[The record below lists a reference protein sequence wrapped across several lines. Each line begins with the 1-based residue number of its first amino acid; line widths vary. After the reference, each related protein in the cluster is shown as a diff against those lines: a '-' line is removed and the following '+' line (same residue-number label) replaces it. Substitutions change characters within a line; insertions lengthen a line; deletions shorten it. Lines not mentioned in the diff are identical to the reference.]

1 MHKLRGGNII
11 MKKWIGGLFI
21 TAAMVLSACGTEEEE
36 TSSGTDSTEASGGE
50 VNIGY
55 FPNLD
60 HAAAIVGKEKGYFED
75 EMENQD
81 LEFMNFPNGND
92 FVEALDTGV
101 IDLGYVGPGPAIN
114 YYLTG
119 GDVVVI
125 GSAANGATLI
135 VSREDS
141 GIHSL
146 EDFAGS
152 SFCTPGNGCTHNVQL
167 EIMLQEIG
175 LKSNRRGGEVE
186 HQSRVNPASMVA
198 MFEQGQIDAA
208 AAPEPWGTLLVEE
221 HNANVV
227 TEWNEVF
234 LGEELASVVMVTS
247 TEFLE
252 ENPEVVEQAL
262 QAHKKSVEF
271 AQNNEAETLETVN
284 NLIYDLTQTKLP
296 EEVLE
301 KAWQR
306 MEITTETHA
315 EALQAWADAS
325 YELEFMDEDPN
336 LDGFV
341 DTSMLDK
348 ILEEE

>member
-1 MHKLRGGNII
+1 
-11 MKKWIGGLFI
+11 MKKLLSTVFLS
-21 TAAMVLSACGTEEEE
+21 AAVMAMSACGTEESS
-36 TSSGTDSTEASGGE
+36 SSGNASGNEGQDRE

-60 HAAAIVGKEKGYFED
+60 HAAGIVGKEKGYFTD
-75 EMENQD
+75 EMGDDVNFQ
-81 LEFMNFPNGND
+81 NFPNGND
-92 FVEALDTGV
+92 FIEALDTGI

-114 YYLTG
+114 YYLSG

-146 EDFAGS
+146 DDFPGK

-167 EIMLQEIG
+167 EIMLQEKG
-175 LKSNRRGGEVE
+175 MKTNRLGGEVE

-234 LGEELASVVMVTS
+234 LGEELASVVMVT
-247 TEFLE
+247 TEEFLDEYPDKVE
-252 ENPEVVEQAL
+252 EAL
-262 QAHKKSVEF
+262 RAHKRSVDF
-271 AQNNEAETLETVN
+271 AQNNEEETLETVN
-284 NLIYDLTQTKLP
+284 DLIYDLTQTRLP
-296 EEVLE
+296 EHVLE

-306 MEITTETHA
+306 MAVTTETHA
-315 EALQAWADAS
+315 DALQAWADAS
-325 YELEFMDEDPN
+325 YELEFMDKDPD

-341 DTSMLDK
+341 DTTILDG

>member
-1 MHKLRGGNII
+1 
-11 MKKWIGGLFI
+11 MKKILSGLAL
-21 TAAMVLSACGTEEEE
+21 TASILVVSACGAGEENSGNE
-36 TSSGTDSTEASGGE
+36 TTGSSESGGGE

-60 HAAAIVGKEKGYFED
+60 HAAGIIGKEKGYFSD
-75 EMENQD
+75 EIDGEV
-81 LEFMNFPNGND
+81 EFLNYPNGND
-92 FVEALDTGV
+92 FIDALDTGV

-114 YYLTG
+114 YYLSG

-125 GSAANGATLI
+125 GAAANGATLI

-146 EDFAGS
+146 EDFPGK

-167 EIMLQEIG
+167 EIMLQEKG
-175 LKSNRRGGEVE
+175 MKTNRRNGEVE

-234 LGEELASVVMVTS
+234 LGEELASVVLVT
-247 TEFLE
+247 TQEFID
-252 ENPEVVEQAL
+252 ENPEQVEQAL
-262 QAHKKSVEF
+262 RAHNRSVEF
-271 AQNNEAETLETVN
+271 AQNNEEDTLETVN
-284 NLIYDLTQTKLP
+284 DLIYGLTQTRLP
-296 EEVLE
+296 EHVLE

-306 MEITTETHA
+306 MEVTTETHA
-315 EALQAWADAS
+315 DALQEWANAS
-325 YELEFMDEDPN
+325 YELEFMDEDPD

-341 DTSMLDK
+341 DTSILDK